1 MRKLKTAL
9 VLSVVALA
17 SVAACGSQ
25 NRDRVAAGGDAG
37 AEAGDPFCGGCEG
50 SKYRECGANGQPP
63 VVRECFPKQCVPGRG
78 CLTCQPG
85 ADTCVGNEIHKCGDD
100 GEPGAL
106 VQVCDANQGL
116 VCSGGVCK
124 TPCEAAAD
132 KPSYLG
138 CEFWAVDLDNEY
150 APGLMGLPALNDAAG
165 APWGVALSNV
175 SDMPAI
181 VTIERNIAAVG
192 AAPDVRS
199 VVSLK
204 IAPHDLSEVAL
215 PTNEVDGTTNGKNNG
230 PGTWVSSNAFRI
242 TSDVPIIVYQFNTLR
257 HTFSND
263 ASLLLPKTALGLEH
277 RVVGWP
283 SANPVDVDFGAL
295 GGDDAGGGGMPQYD
309 GPMYDHS
316 YVTVVGTQP
325 GTKVKIIAGGD
336 ITAGGPVAATPKGG
350 TIEVTLG
357 TFDVLNLE
365 SAVPKIDASDF
376 SKFAGALGTF
386 KPGLGELTGTVVSA
400 SAPVV
405 VFTGSERAIAPMSD
419 AKYPPPGWKGNSGN
433 AQPGSGD
440 GSSGNGCTTDHLE
453 EQIVP
458 ATAVGKTYLATR
470 SPIRSAPPYA
480 EPDVLRFM
488 GLAAPA
494 TVKTNLPAP
503 DDNFTL
509 QPGEVKDLTVVQDFT
524 IESTEPVIVA
534 QMLVAQCYSTANVGD
549 SSISLLPP
557 VDQLRGEYVFL
568 TPSSWETNYVVLG
581 VPDGAK
587 VSLDGADLPATCVSA
602 PVGTL
607 LGTTYTAKRCPVKD
621 GVHRVS
627 ADKPVSLMAYGFAL
641 HGSYAYVGGA
651 DVKPIYVPPPLK

>member
-1 MRKLKTAL
+1 MPHFARLKSAFALAAFTAL
-9 VLSVVALA
+9 SI
-17 SVAACGSQ
+17 AACGSQ
-25 NRDRVAAGGDAG
+25 DRNLAKTGADAG
-37 AEAGDPFCGGCEG
+37 AGDGGDPFCGSCEG
-50 SKYRECGANGQPP
+50 TKYRDCGPNGEPKIT
-63 VVRECFPKQCVPGRG
+63 ECFPKECVPGRG

-85 ADTCVGNEIHKCGDD
+85 ADTCVGNDVHRCSDA
-100 GEPGAL
+100 GEPGDL
-106 VQVCDANQGL
+106 VQQCDANAGL
-116 VCSGGVCK
+116 VCSGGACK
-124 TPCEAAAD
+124 TPCEAAKD

-150 APGLMGLPALNDAAG
+150 APGILGGPPLNDAAG

-175 SDMPAI
+175 GDVAAI
-181 VTIERNIAAVG
+181 VTIERNIAPQG
-192 AAPDVRS
+192 SPPDVRS
-199 VVSLK
+199 VTSLK
-204 IAPHDLSEVAL
+204 IAPHDLSEVQL

-230 PGTWVSSNAFRI
+230 PGTWLSSNAFRI
-242 TSDVPIIVYQFNTLR
+242 TSSVPIVVYQFNTLR

-263 ASLLLPKTALGLEH
+263 ASLLLPTTALGLEH

-283 SANPVDVDFGAL
+283 SANPVDVDFGS
-295 GGDDAGGGGMPQYD
+295 GSGMPTYD

-316 YVTVVGTQP
+316 YVTIVGTQP
-325 GTKVKIIAGGD
+325 GTKVKVIAGGD
-336 ITAGGPVAATPKGG
+336 ITAGGPVGATQKGG

-365 SAVPKIDASDF
+365 SAVPKVDASDF
-376 SKFAGALGTF
+376 SKFSGSLGTF

-405 VFTGSERAIAPMSD
+405 VFTGSERSIAPYDDS
-419 AKYPPPGWKGNSGN
+419 KYPPPGWKGNTGSP
-433 AQPGSGD
+433 QPGEGD
-440 GSSGNGCTTDHLE
+440 STSGNGCTTDHLE

-470 SPIRSAPPYA
+470 SPIRSTGGYT
-480 EPDVLRFM
+480 EPDVIRFM

-494 TVKTNLPAP
+494 TVKTNLPPP
-503 DDNFTL
+503 DDSFTL
-509 QPGEVKDLTVVQDFT
+509 QPAEVKDIVVIQDFT

-549 SSISLLPP
+549 ASISLFPP

-568 TPSSWETNYVVLG
+568 TPSSWDQNYVVLG

-587 VSLDGADLPATCVSA
+587 VTLDGNDLPGTCVSA
-602 PVGTL
+602 NVGTL
-607 LGTTYTAKRCPVKD
+607 LGANYTAKRCPVKD

-627 ADKPVSLMAYGFAL
+627 ADKPVSLMAYGFAP